1 MGPPAC
7 IDQGGEGKS
16 GRETEKHGLVRGGKA
31 REHGDGQKT
40 DWQPG
45 VQGEKG

>member
-1 MGPPAC
+1 MGPLMC
-7 IDQGGEGKS
+7 TDQGEESKS

-31 REHGDGQKT
+31 GERGIGQET

-45 VQGEKG
+45 VQGEKR